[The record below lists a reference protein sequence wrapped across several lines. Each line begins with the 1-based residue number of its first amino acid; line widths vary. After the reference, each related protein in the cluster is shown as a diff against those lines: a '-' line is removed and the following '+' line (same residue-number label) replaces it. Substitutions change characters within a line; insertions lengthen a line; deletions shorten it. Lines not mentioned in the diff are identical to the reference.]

1 MIARLRAE
9 IAYGK
14 SKWVPAPAWILLGW
28 ASGFWLFAT
37 VPLFAAAG
45 VIWRASRG

>member
-9 IAYGK
+9 IACDK

-37 VPLFAAAG
+37 VPCSPWPA
-45 VIWRASRG
+45 